1 MRYLTVVF
9 ASILLAAVTAFG
21 VSLVEPDKAEAATV
35 GVRGCT
41 GTIVQL
47 TSSEKQM
54 LDLHNQTRANRGLS
68 RLCVHPAL
76 QRAARAHSADM
87 IRRDYFSHGNVGARL
102 HNYGYRWRTYGE
114 NIAYGSGTSGAP
126 RPIFSSWMNSSGHRA
141 NILNGRFREAGIGA
155 VTGAY
160 QGYSNVTM
168 WTVDFGTRL

>member
-1 MRYLTVVF
+1 MRCLTVVF
-9 ASILLAAVTAFG
+9 ASIFLATVAAFG

-47 TSSEKQM
+47 TSVEKKM
-54 LDLHNQTRANRGLS
+54 LDLHNQTRTNRGLS
-68 RLCVHPAL
+68 RLCIHPAL

-87 IRRDYFSHGNVGARL
+87 IQKDYFSHGNVGARL

-126 RPIFSSWMNSSGHRA
+126 NNIFNAWMKSSGHRT
-141 NILNGRFREAGIGA
+141 NILGRQYREIGIGA
-155 VTGAY
+155 VVGTYKGTR
-160 QGYSNVTM
+160 NVTM
-168 WTVDFGTRL
+168 WTADFGSR

>member
-9 ASILLAAVTAFG
+9 VSIFLAVVTAFG

-47 TSSEKQM
+47 TSVEKQM
-54 LDLHNQTRANRGLS
+54 LDLHNQTRARHGLS

-76 QRAARAHSADM
+76 QRAARGHSADM
-87 IRRDYFSHGNVGARL
+87 IRRDYFAHGNVGARL

-114 NIAYGSGTSGAP
+114 NIAYGSGSSGAP
-126 RPIFSSWMNSSGHRA
+126 NAIFNAWMKSSSHRP
-141 NILNGRFREAGIGA
+141 NILGRQFREVGIGA
-155 VTGAY
+155 VVGTF
-160 QGYSNVTM
+160 QGTRNVTM
-168 WTVDFGTRL
+168 WTADFGTR